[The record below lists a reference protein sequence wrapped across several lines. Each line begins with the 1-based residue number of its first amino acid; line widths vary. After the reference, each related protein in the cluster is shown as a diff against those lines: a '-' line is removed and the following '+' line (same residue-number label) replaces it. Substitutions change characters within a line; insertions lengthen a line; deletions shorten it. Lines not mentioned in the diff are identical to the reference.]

1 MQSGGPGFGLPESL
15 SLFNAAQSRLLEILV
30 VPRSSEYGLTMDR
43 LDAYGNSLAVLI
55 ALDVTQFQQNCHA
68 ILSTHAPAIQGALG
82 ACFAK
87 FLDPTAHDFGNI
99 TKSNRIV
106 FVRRFRLFVM
116 ELRSIVLF
124 A

>member
-1 MQSGGPGFGLPESL
+1 MQSGGEGFGLPESL
-15 SLFNAAQSRLLEILV
+15 ALFHAAQCRLLEILV

-43 LDAYGNSLAVLI
+43 LEAYGNSLAVLI
-55 ALDVTQFQQNCHA
+55 AVDAAQFQQSCHA
-68 ILSTHAPAIQGALG
+68 IISTHPPAIQGALA

-87 FLDPTAHDFGNI
+87 FLDPSAHDFINI
-99 TKSNRIV
+99 TKSNRIA

-116 ELRSIVLF
+116 ELRSVVLF